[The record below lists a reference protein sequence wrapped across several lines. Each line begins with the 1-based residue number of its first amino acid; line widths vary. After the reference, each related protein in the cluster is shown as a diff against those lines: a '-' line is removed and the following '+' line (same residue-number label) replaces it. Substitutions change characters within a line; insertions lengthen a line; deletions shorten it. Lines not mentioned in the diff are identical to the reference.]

1 MNQSIDTD
9 FNIDNLMLI
18 YSYIIL
24 NYKVDTM
31 MYLNNKVLA

>member
-18 YSYIIL
+18 YSYIHHL
-24 NYKVDTM
+24 KLQSWYNDVPKQ
-31 MYLNNKVLA
+31 

>member
-9 FNIDNLMLI
+9 FNIDKLMLI
-18 YSYIIL
+18 YSYNIL